1 MHANAG
7 VAATFGTTP
16 ARPSPGRV
24 GLIAFWQDEVAL
36 EQFEA
41 THPLAAALG
50 GGVVVHARPLRIH
63 GAWPGIGDDVPKQR
77 DVEHDGPV
85 LVLTLAKTKFSR
97 FVPFFRASQPA
108 EKAVAT
114 APGNVFSSAVLRPPF
129 ISSVS
134 LWESSDSAM
143 DYAYSGHQAGHPEAI
158 AAGRVKPFHHQQAF
172 IRLAITEILD
182 PPRRVPASDGLG
194 MRRTERDLMPGWEID
209 HDPRGGLHR
218 RRGLRL
224 AILFVSD
231 SVLLRPPFGSRHG
244 LSGGPGAWR
253 R

>member
-1 MHANAG
+1 MSVVSVHIADVGWPKSIGLVRHPRPASIPGLLHANAG

-36 EQFEA
+36 KQFER

-50 GGVVVHARPLRIH
+50 GGLVVHALPLRIH

-77 DVEHDGPV
+77 TIEHDGPV
-85 LVLTLAKTKFSR
+85 LVLTLAKTKLSR

-108 EKAVAT
+108 EKAVTT

-134 LWESSDSAM
+134 LWESSDAAM

-172 IRLAITEILD
+172 IRLAISEIRGSLARRNPL
-182 PPRRVPASDGLG
+182 PPAAVRV
-194 MRRTERDLMPGWEID
+194 
-209 HDPRGGLHR
+209 
-218 RRGLRL
+218 
-224 AILFVSD
+224 
-231 SVLLRPPFGSRHG
+231 
-244 LSGGPGAWR
+244 
-253 R
+253 